1 MFMIFISHAWVNGN
15 PESSV
20 LELVAALRERGYDT
34 VCDVMLTSQRTSTDF
49 KQMMAESLK
58 KADKVIVILS
68 EEYKKKAEQFSG
80 GVGDEYRYIIN
91 DIDVHK
97 KKYLLCTYK
106 EISKSADIRLIVP
119 DYLMG
124 REVLSITKDLQKI
137 LYRLNDKDEYK
148 FPDVSSEKEIP
159 ESIVVSGKKYRESDE
174 VKMID
179 GWKEIKNSEIKL
191 LDEKLQSFVDQA
203 ICQKRIVP
211 LVRKALLAEREGRR
225 EVHVMMLE
233 SNEEMR
239 RQFFNCMLKLID
251 FPNEVVR
258 GEAYYCLG
266 ELTEIGKLIDGT
278 FLARGLQD
286 ESDFVKAC
294 CANVLHRYIPLQ
306 ETAIDLLKNEI
317 TMFEAAEADSSRKR
331 LYYYAKKTLKS
342 HYDYLKLI
350 M

>member
-15 PESSV
+15 PEPSV

-159 ESIVVSGKKYRESDE
+159 ESIVVSGEKYRKSDE

-278 FLARGLQD
+278 FLSRGLQD

-331 LYYYAKKTLKS
+331 LYYC
-342 HYDYLKLI
+342 I
-350 M
+350 W